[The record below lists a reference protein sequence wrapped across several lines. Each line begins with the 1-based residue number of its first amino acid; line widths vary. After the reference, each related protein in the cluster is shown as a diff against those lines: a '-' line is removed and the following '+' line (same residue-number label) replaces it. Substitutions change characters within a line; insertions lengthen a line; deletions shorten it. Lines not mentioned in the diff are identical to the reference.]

1 MTDMAILISA
11 ISTLAVAVG
20 VLVVSVGI
28 FILVSKLGS
37 AIESMAGGNS
47 DK

>member
-1 MTDMAILISA
+1 MTDTAVLISA
-11 ISTLAVAVG
+11 ISTLAVA
-20 VLVVSVGI
+20 VGI